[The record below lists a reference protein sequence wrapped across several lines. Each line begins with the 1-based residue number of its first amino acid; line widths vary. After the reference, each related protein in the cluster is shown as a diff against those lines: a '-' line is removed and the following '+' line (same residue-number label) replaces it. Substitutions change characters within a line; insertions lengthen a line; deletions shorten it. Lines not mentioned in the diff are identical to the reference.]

1 MNLYS
6 YYLTILLTHYFLC
19 YLICRYIVAANIMVP
34 FLVLIL
40 MGGAHFII
48 DLIAYLYPA
57 YASIR
62 AIETDEDKDD
72 DTLWLTYWLV
82 FSLFKMF
89 EGLCDTLL
97 QYIPLYLVL
106 KCTFL
111 VWCFH
116 PSFKGATVC
125 YSHVLRPYFMPFLGI
140 IDDTKQKKDQ

>member
-1 MNLYS
+1 M
-6 YYLTILLTHYFLC
+6 
-19 YLICRYIVAANIMVP
+19 AACIAVP
-34 FLVLIL
+34 FLMLIL

-57 YASIR
+57 YASVR
-62 AIETDEDKDD
+62 AIESDEDKDD

-82 FSLFKMF
+82 FSLFKIF
-89 EGLCDTLL
+89 EGLCESLL

-116 PSFKGATVC
+116 PSFKGATIF
-125 YSHVLRPYFMPFLGI
+125 YTTFLRPHVMPLLGI
-140 IDDTKQKKDQ
+140 VDVHQKKDQ